1 MPPSPSETP
10 GRSSTAAIDL
20 VAAVATGM
28 SWTAALLVDPHSAW
42 HLPLHALAGATL
54 FALLLRPWRQRRTQ
68 RTLQASVSD
77 AERDRRQAEANAARH
92 AARWQAIVDT
102 ATEGIVTIDE
112 AARIET
118 FNGAAERLFG
128 YQAAEVLGHNVSLLM
143 PNPYQQE
150 HDGYM
155 QRYLRTGER
164 RIIGIGREVL
174 GRRKDG
180 TEFPIDLS
188 VGEGRTDGRRFFTA
202 VIRDITER
210 KEMQTKLAQAERL
223 AAAGELAAGVAHEIN
238 NPINTVINCAQLVQD
253 GDDARE
259 NCQVIIEEGKRI
271 ADIVG
276 DLLQFA
282 RDDHDRPQATPVPE
296 VVQRTLRMLGENW
309 KRHGVRLSIEVP
321 DDLPAV
327 QARPQRLQQVLLNLL
342 INAKDA
348 LLGVEREV
356 RQVWLAATPRDGGV
370 ELTVRDNGPGLPEHL
385 GARVFE
391 PFVTTKR
398 ARGGTGL
405 GLSISKSIVEG
416 YGGRIVVESVP
427 GVGAT
432 FRIWLPVAAAE

>member
-1 MPPSPSETP
+1 MSPSPSETP
-10 GRSSTAAIDL
+10 GRSSTATIDL
-20 VAAVATGM
+20 VAVVATGT
-28 SWTAALLVDPHSAW
+28 SWAAALLVDPDSPW

-54 FALLLRPWRQRRTQ
+54 FALLLRPWRQRRTH
-68 RTLQASVSD
+68 RTLQATVS
-77 AERDRRQAEANAARH
+77 EAEANAARH

-128 YQAAEVLGHNVSLLM
+128 YTLAEVLGRNVSLLM
-143 PNPYQQE
+143 PNPYQQQ

-155 QRYLRTGER
+155 ERYLRTGER

-180 TEFPIDLS
+180 SEFPIDLS
-188 VGEGRTDGRRFFTA
+188 VGEGNKDGRRFFTA
-202 VIRDITER
+202 VIRDISER

-238 NPINTVINCAQLVQD
+238 NPINTVINCAQLIQD

-282 RDDHDRPQATPVPE
+282 RDDHDRPQATSVQE

-309 KRHGVRLSIEVP
+309 KRHGVRLSLEVP

-356 RQVWLAATPRDGGV
+356 RQVWLCATPQDGGIEV
-370 ELTVRDNGPGLPEHL
+370 TVRDNGPGLPEHL
-385 GARVFE
+385 GMRVFE

-416 YGGRIVVESVP
+416 YGGRIAVESEP
-427 GVGAT
+427 GEGAT
-432 FRIWLPVAAAE
+432 FRIWLPIAAAE